1 MGKGKRVKMAV
12 SKKQPEKKRQKKK
25 SSLWIIALIA
35 VILLILV
42 GVVFL
47 VLPKFRKEAAPEKPE
62 TIKVEAAEKSYAAG
76 SRISE
81 KNFRVYGIS
90 GKKKQLLDADT
101 YSVSPAK
108 VPAHGHSVTV
118 EVSSKAY
125 PDIKAEITVLIDRDE
140 SARYK
145 IGRENPDD
153 VEAILYSN
161 GDLEIAGKGSV
172 RNFKSDSAPWKK
184 YSVKRLTWIDPE
196 AEVESMDYWFT
207 GNDEYLETLCRIPD
221 TVRSMVETFKNATA
235 MTSMPDMSGAVRLED
250 ITSCA
255 EGCIAL
261 EKAMELPGNI
271 KQAKKAFYG
280 DTALIEGADTTACM
294 QLENMDSMYYG
305 CMALASVQI
314 PDSAKELSNICNG
327 CVNLKEVHIPSAAQ
341 KMNSSFFGCTA
352 LESITGEIPSSCTD
366 SGNLFSGCKFLSGTL
381 TVSCTSRTTLSSS
394 FSDAATTGT
403 GLTIILRYDAEK
415 SQETANTGFYGGTK
429 SADEILN
436 ALKASMEAAFSS
448 GSHITITT
456 NADKTE
462 G

>member
-1 MGKGKRVKMAV
+1 M
-12 SKKQPEKKRQKKK
+12 
-25 SSLWIIALIA
+25 
-35 VILLILV
+35 
-42 GVVFL
+42 
-47 VLPKFRKEAAPEKPE
+47 
-62 TIKVEAAEKSYAAG
+62 
-76 SRISE
+76 
-81 KNFRVYGIS
+81 
-90 GKKKQLLDADT
+90 
-101 YSVSPAK
+101 
-108 VPAHGHSVTV
+108 
-118 EVSSKAY
+118 
-125 PDIKAEITVLIDRDE
+125 
-140 SARYK
+140 
-145 IGRENPDD
+145 
-153 VEAILYSN
+153 
-161 GDLEIAGKGSV
+161 
-172 RNFKSDSAPWKK
+172 
-184 YSVKRLTWIDPE
+184 
-196 AEVESMDYWFT
+196 ESMDYWFT

-327 CVNLKEVHIPSAAQ
+327 CVNLKEVHIPSSAQ

-381 TVSCTSRTTLSSS
+381 TVSCTSRTTLSNS
-394 FSDAATTGT
+394 FSDAATAGT

-456 NADKTE
+456 NANKTE